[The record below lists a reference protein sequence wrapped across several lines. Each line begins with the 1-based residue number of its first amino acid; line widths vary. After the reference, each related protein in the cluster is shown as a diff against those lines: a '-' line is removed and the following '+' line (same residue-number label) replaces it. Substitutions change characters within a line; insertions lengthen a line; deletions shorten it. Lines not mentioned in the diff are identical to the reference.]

1 MNIFKFKFILIL
13 FTSLILSSCTETF
26 YPKIDENTSVL
37 VVDGKI
43 TNEIGSCEIRL
54 FRTVKFTDEFSL
66 KPEIDAMVFLHNDQ
80 GETEVLSEIEP
91 GIYKSTSNLIQGKVG
106 HSYWIEIQTLS
117 DEKFESTPEL
127 MPSAF
132 EINSLYGEE
141 IEVIK
146 EDGSKE
152 KGVGIYFDA
161 TNQNNQENF
170 LRWEYKESYRWDSPF
185 IVEDKYSDKPATT
198 CYPLNEFP
206 LINIYN
212 ATDLSKKK
220 VKHLSVATILQHE
233 VKLEHEYLLD
243 MNLYSISSESY
254 QFWKKMKAIHQSNGN
269 LYDVIP
275 ANIQGN
281 ITACES
287 DCEVLGYFEVSS
299 VRKKQKFFSKSEFSI
314 KFSDFDKECEKFMKR
329 QELKPPLPPPPPN
342 IYKIIASYQENTEM
356 VYIVRWRYCY
366 ECNVK
371 YPINKPSFW
380 PFTN

>member
-1 MNIFKFKFILIL
+1 MNIYKLILIL
-13 FTSLILSSCTETF
+13 FSSLIISSCTETF
-26 YPKIDENTSVL
+26 YPKVDETTSVL
-37 VVDGKI
+37 VVDGRI
-43 TNEIGSCEIRL
+43 TNEIGSGEVRL

-106 HSYWIEIQTLS
+106 HSYWIEIQTIS
-117 DEKFESTPEL
+117 NKKYESTPEL

-141 IEVIK
+141 LDVIK

-161 TNQNNQENF
+161 TNQNNKENF
-170 LRWEYKESYRWDSPF
+170 LRWEYRESYRWDSPF
-185 IVEDKYSDKPATT
+185 KVEDKYSDKPATT

-212 ATDLSKKK
+212 ATDLSKKE
-220 VKHLSVATILQHE
+220 VKRLSISTILQHE
-233 VKLEHEYLLD
+233 VKLEHEYLMDL
-243 MNLYSISSESY
+243 NLYSISSGNY

-275 ANIQGN
+275 ANIIGN
-281 ITACES
+281 ITACEN
-287 DCEVLGYFEVSS
+287 DCEVLGYFEASS
-299 VRKKQKFFSKSEFSI
+299 VRKKQQFFSKSEFSLE
-314 KFSDFDKECEKFMKR
+314 FSDLDKNCEKFMKR
-329 QELKPPLPPPPPN
+329 YDEKTPPPPPN
-342 IYKIIASYQENTEM
+342 IFKIIISYQENSEL

-380 PFTN
+380 P